1 MGALIA
7 DYFRANSAR
16 FWGMLGA
23 HVRISLI
30 ALALAVLIGVPA
42 GFLCVRWKK
51 AQKTITG
58 LFSTLRVIP
67 SLAILLLMVPIL
79 GTGTGPAVVALVLL
93 AVPPILMNT
102 VTGLEGVP
110 EFMLE
115 TAEGMGM
122 DPTQVWTKVRFPLAM
137 PMILTGIKTAAVE
150 IVASATLASKIG
162 AGGLGDII
170 FAGIGLFKTEL
181 LLIGGVSVAL
191 LSLLTGL
198 VFAIVEKSTMKHR
211 AIQS

>member
-1 MGALIA
+1 MTALILN
-7 DYFRANSAR
+7 YFRENSGR
-16 FWGMLGA
+16 FWGMLAA
-23 HVRISLI
+23 HVQVSILSLGI
-30 ALALAVLIGVPA
+30 AVLIGVPA

-51 AQKTITG
+51 AQKYITG
-58 LFSTLRVIP
+58 LFSVLRVIP
-67 SLAILLLMVPIL
+67 SLAILLLMVPIM
-79 GTGTGPAVVALVLL
+79 GTGTAPAVVALVLL

-102 VTGLEGVP
+102 VAGLEGVP

-115 TAEGMGM
+115 TAEGVGM
-122 DPTQVWTKVRFPLAM
+122 NPTQVWTKVRFPLAI

-181 LLIGGVSVAL
+181 LLIGGMSVAL

-198 VFAIVEKSTMKHR
+198 IFAIIEKSTMKHR
-211 AIQS
+211 TV

>member
-1 MGALIA
+1 MTALILN
-7 DYFRANSAR
+7 YFRENSGR
-16 FWGMLGA
+16 FWGMLAA
-23 HVRISLI
+23 HVQVSILSLGI
-30 ALALAVLIGVPA
+30 AVLIGVPA

-51 AQKTITG
+51 AQKYITG
-58 LFSTLRVIP
+58 LFSVLRVIP
-67 SLAILLLMVPIL
+67 SLAILLLMVPIM
-79 GTGTGPAVVALVLL
+79 GTGTAPAVVALVLL

-102 VTGLEGVP
+102 VAGLEGVP
-110 EFMLE
+110 PFMLE
-115 TAEGMGM
+115 TAEGVGM
-122 DPTQVWTKVRFPLAM
+122 NPTQVWTKVRFPLAM

-181 LLIGGVSVAL
+181 LLIGGMSVAL

-198 VFAIVEKSTMKHR
+198 IFAIIEKSTMKHR
-211 AIQS
+211 TV

>member
-1 MGALIA
+1 MTALIGN
-7 DYFRANSAR
+7 YFQENSGR
-16 FWGMLGA
+16 FWGMLTA
-23 HVRISLI
+23 HIRISLI
-30 ALALAVLIGVPA
+30 ALAIAVLIGVPA

-51 AQKTITG
+51 AQKYITG
-58 LFSTLRVIP
+58 LFSLLRVIP
-67 SLAILLLMVPIL
+67 SLAILLLMVPIM
-79 GTGTGPAVVALVLL
+79 GTGTAPAVVALVLL

-102 VTGLEGVP
+102 VAGLEGVP

-115 TAEGMGM
+115 TAEGVGM
-122 DPTQVWTKVRFPLAM
+122 NPTQVWTKVRFPLAM

-198 VFAIVEKSTMKHR
+198 LFAIVEKSTMKHR

>member
-1 MGALIA
+1 MAPIIS
-7 DYFRANSAR
+7 YFQENGPR
-16 FWGMLGA
+16 FFGMLGA
-23 HVRISLI
+23 HIRVSLI
-30 ALALAVLIGVPA
+30 ALAIAVLIGIPA
-42 GFLCVRWKK
+42 GFLCVRHPKSQK
-51 AQKTITG
+51 AITG
-58 LFSTLRVIP
+58 LFSVLRVIP
-67 SLAILLLMVPIL
+67 SLAILLLMVPLL
-79 GTGTGPAVVALVLL
+79 GTGTAPAVVALVLL

-102 VTGLEGVP
+102 VAGLEGVP

-115 TAEGMGM
+115 TAEGVGM
-122 DPTQVWTKVRFPLAM
+122 NPTQVWTKVRFPLAM

-181 LLIGGVSVAL
+181 LLIGGMSVAL

-198 VFAIVEKSTMKHR
+198 IFAIIEKTTMKHR
-211 AIQS
+211 TV

>member
-1 MGALIA
+1 MTALILN
-7 DYFRANSAR
+7 YFRENSGR
-16 FWGMLGA
+16 FWGMLAA
-23 HVRISLI
+23 HVQVSI
-30 ALALAVLIGVPA
+30 LALGIAVLIGVPA

-51 AQKTITG
+51 AQKYITG
-58 LFSTLRVIP
+58 LFSVLRVIP
-67 SLAILLLMVPIL
+67 SLAILLLMVPIM
-79 GTGTGPAVVALVLL
+79 GTGTAPAVVALVLL

-102 VTGLEGVP
+102 VAGLEGVP
-110 EFMLE
+110 PFMLE
-115 TAEGMGM
+115 TAEGVGM
-122 DPTQVWTKVRFPLAM
+122 NPTQVWTKVRFPLAM

-198 VFAIVEKSTMKHR
+198 LFAIVEKSTMKHR
-211 AIQS
+211 TV

>member
-1 MGALIA
+1 MTALILN
-7 DYFRANSAR
+7 YFRENNGR
-16 FWGMLGA
+16 FWGMLTA
-23 HVRISLI
+23 HIRISLI
-30 ALALAVLIGVPA
+30 ALAIAVLIGVPA

-51 AQKTITG
+51 AQKYITG
-58 LFSTLRVIP
+58 LFSLLRVIP
-67 SLAILLLMVPIL
+67 SLAILLLMVPIM
-79 GTGTGPAVVALVLL
+79 GTGTAPAVVALVLL

-102 VTGLEGVP
+102 VAGLEGVP
-110 EFMLE
+110 PFMLE
-115 TAEGMGM
+115 TAEGVGM
-122 DPTQVWTKVRFPLAM
+122 DPTQVWTKIRFPLAM

-198 VFAIVEKSTMKHR
+198 IFAIIEKSTMKHR
-211 AIQS
+211 TV

>member
-1 MGALIA
+1 MTALILN
-7 DYFRANSAR
+7 YFRENSGR
-16 FWGMLGA
+16 FWGMLAA
-23 HVRISLI
+23 HVQVSILSLGI
-30 ALALAVLIGVPA
+30 AVLIGVPA

-51 AQKTITG
+51 AQKYITG
-58 LFSTLRVIP
+58 LFSVLRVIP
-67 SLAILLLMVPIL
+67 SLAILLLMVPIM
-79 GTGTGPAVVALVLL
+79 GTGTAPAVVALVLL

-102 VTGLEGVP
+102 VAGLEGVP
-110 EFMLE
+110 PFMLE
-115 TAEGMGM
+115 TAEGVGM
-122 DPTQVWTKVRFPLAM
+122 NPTQVWTKVRFPLAM

-181 LLIGGVSVAL
+181 LLIGGMSVAL

-198 VFAIVEKSTMKHR
+198 IFAIIENSTMKHR
-211 AIQS
+211 TI

>member
-1 MGALIA
+1 MTALILN
-7 DYFRANSAR
+7 YFRENSGR
-16 FWGMLGA
+16 FWGMLAA
-23 HVRISLI
+23 HVQVSILSLGI
-30 ALALAVLIGVPA
+30 AVLIGVPA

-51 AQKTITG
+51 AQKYITG
-58 LFSTLRVIP
+58 LFSVLRVIP
-67 SLAILLLMVPIL
+67 SLAILLLMVPIM
-79 GTGTGPAVVALVLL
+79 GTGTAPAVVALVLL

-102 VTGLEGVP
+102 VAGLEGVP
-110 EFMLE
+110 PFMLE
-115 TAEGMGM
+115 TAEGVGM
-122 DPTQVWTKVRFPLAM
+122 NPTQVWTMVRFPLAM

-181 LLIGGVSVAL
+181 LLIGGMSVAL

-198 VFAIVEKSTMKHR
+198 IFAIIEKSTMKHR
-211 AIQS
+211 TV

>member
-1 MGALIA
+1 MTALILN
-7 DYFRANSAR
+7 YFRENSDR
-16 FWGMLGA
+16 FWGMLAA
-23 HVRISLI
+23 HVQVSILSLGI
-30 ALALAVLIGVPA
+30 AVLIGVPA

-51 AQKTITG
+51 AQKYITG
-58 LFSTLRVIP
+58 LFSVLRVIP
-67 SLAILLLMVPIL
+67 SLAILLLMVPIM
-79 GTGTGPAVVALVLL
+79 GTGTAPAVVALVLL

-102 VTGLEGVP
+102 VAGLEGVP
-110 EFMLE
+110 PFMLE
-115 TAEGMGM
+115 TAEGVGM
-122 DPTQVWTKVRFPLAM
+122 NPTQVWTKVRFPLAM

-181 LLIGGVSVAL
+181 LLIGGMSVAL

-198 VFAIVEKSTMKHR
+198 IFAIIEKSTMKHR
-211 AIQS
+211 TV

>member
-1 MGALIA
+1 MTALILN
-7 DYFRANSAR
+7 YFRENSGR
-16 FWGMLGA
+16 FWGMLAA
-23 HVRISLI
+23 HAQVSILSLGI
-30 ALALAVLIGVPA
+30 AVLIGVPA

-51 AQKTITG
+51 AQKYITG
-58 LFSTLRVIP
+58 LFSVLRVIP
-67 SLAILLLMVPIL
+67 SLAILLLMVPIM
-79 GTGTGPAVVALVLL
+79 GTGTAPAVVALVLL

-102 VTGLEGVP
+102 VAGLEGVP
-110 EFMLE
+110 PFMLE
-115 TAEGMGM
+115 TAEGVGM
-122 DPTQVWTKVRFPLAM
+122 NPTQVWTKVRFPLAM

-198 VFAIVEKSTMKHR
+198 LFAIVEKSTMKHR
-211 AIQS
+211 TV

>member
-1 MGALIA
+1 MTALILN
-7 DYFRANSAR
+7 YFRENSGR
-16 FWGMLGA
+16 FWGMLAA
-23 HVRISLI
+23 HVQVSILSLGI
-30 ALALAVLIGVPA
+30 AVLIGVPA

-51 AQKTITG
+51 AQKYITG
-58 LFSTLRVIP
+58 LFSVLRVIP
-67 SLAILLLMVPIL
+67 SLAILLLMVPIM
-79 GTGTGPAVVALVLL
+79 GTGTAPAVVALVLL

-102 VTGLEGVP
+102 VAGLEGVP

-115 TAEGMGM
+115 TAEGVGM
-122 DPTQVWTKVRFPLAM
+122 NPTQVWTKVRFPLAM

-181 LLIGGVSVAL
+181 LLIGGMSVAL

-198 VFAIVEKSTMKHR
+198 IFAIIEKSTMKHR
-211 AIQS
+211 TV

>member
-1 MGALIA
+1 MTALILN
-7 DYFRANSAR
+7 YFRENSGR
-16 FWGMLGA
+16 FWGMLAA
-23 HVRISLI
+23 HVQVSILSLGI
-30 ALALAVLIGVPA
+30 AVLIGVPA

-51 AQKTITG
+51 AQKAITG
-58 LFSTLRVIP
+58 LFSVLRVIP
-67 SLAILLLMVPIL
+67 SLAILLLMVPIM
-79 GTGTGPAVVALVLL
+79 GTGTAPAVVALVLL

-102 VTGLEGVP
+102 VAGLEGVP
-110 EFMLE
+110 PFMLE
-115 TAEGMGM
+115 TAEGVGM
-122 DPTQVWTKVRFPLAM
+122 NPTQVWTKVRFPLAM

-181 LLIGGVSVAL
+181 LLIGGMSVAL

-198 VFAIVEKSTMKHR
+198 IFAIIEKSTMKHR
-211 AIQS
+211 TV

>member
-1 MGALIA
+1 MTALILN
-7 DYFRANSAR
+7 YFQENSGR
-16 FWGMLGA
+16 FWGMLAA
-23 HVRISLI
+23 HVQVSI
-30 ALALAVLIGVPA
+30 LALGIAVLIGIPA

-51 AQKTITG
+51 AQKYITG
-58 LFSTLRVIP
+58 LFSVLRVIP
-67 SLAILLLMVPIL
+67 SLAILLLMVPIM
-79 GTGTGPAVVALVLL
+79 GTGTAPAVVALVLL
-93 AVPPILMNT
+93 VVPPILMNT
-102 VTGLEGVP
+102 VAGLEGVP
-110 EFMLE
+110 PFMLE
-115 TAEGMGM
+115 TAEGVGM

-191 LSLLTGL
+191 LSLLIGL
-198 VFAIVEKSTMKHR
+198 IFAIVEKSTMKHR
-211 AIQS
+211 TV

>member
-1 MGALIA
+1 MFSQITA
-7 DYFRANSAR
+7 YFESNGPR
-16 FWGMLGA
+16 FFGMLGA
-23 HVRISLI
+23 HIRVSLI
-30 ALALAVLIGVPA
+30 ALAIAALIGIPA
-42 GFLCVRWKK
+42 GFLCVRHPKSQK
-51 AQKTITG
+51 AITG
-58 LFSTLRVIP
+58 LFSVLRVIP
-67 SLAILLLMVPIL
+67 SLAILLLMVPLL
-79 GTGTGPAVVALVLL
+79 GTGTAPAVVALVLL

-102 VTGLEGVP
+102 VAGLEGVP

-115 TAEGMGM
+115 TAEGVGM
-122 DPTQVWTKVRFPLAM
+122 NPTQAWTKVRFPLAM

-181 LLIGGVSVAL
+181 LLIGGMSVAL

-198 VFAIVEKSTMKHR
+198 IFAIIEKSTMKHR
-211 AIQS
+211 TV

>member
-1 MGALIA
+1 MTALILN
-7 DYFRANSAR
+7 YFRENSGR
-16 FWGMLGA
+16 FWGMLAA
-23 HVRISLI
+23 HVQVSILSLGI
-30 ALALAVLIGVPA
+30 AVLIGVPA

-51 AQKTITG
+51 AQKYITG
-58 LFSTLRVIP
+58 LFSVLRVIP
-67 SLAILLLMVPIL
+67 SLAILLLMVPIM
-79 GTGTGPAVVALVLL
+79 GTGTAPAVVALVLL

-102 VTGLEGVP
+102 VAGLEGVP

-115 TAEGMGM
+115 TAEGVGM
-122 DPTQVWTKVRFPLAM
+122 NPTQVWTKVRFPLAM

-170 FAGIGLFKTEL
+170 FAGIGVFKTEL
-181 LLIGGVSVAL
+181 LLIGGMSVAL

-198 VFAIVEKSTMKHR
+198 IFAIIEKSTMKHR
-211 AIQS
+211 TV

>member
-1 MGALIA
+1 MSAILS
-7 DYFRANSAR
+7 YFQENGPR

-30 ALALAVLIGVPA
+30 ALVIAVLIGIPA
-42 GFLCVRWKK
+42 GFLCVRHPRS
-51 AQKTITG
+51 QKTITG
-58 LFSTLRVIP
+58 VFSV
-67 SLAILLLMVPIL
+67 VPLL

-102 VTGLEGVP
+102 AAGLETVP
-110 EFMLE
+110 PFMLE
-115 TAEGMGM
+115 TADGLGMTGA
-122 DPTQVWTKVRFPLAM
+122 QVWQKVRFPLAM

-191 LSLLTGL
+191 LSLATGL
-198 VFAIVEKSTMKHR
+198 IFQLLEKKTMKHR
-211 AIQS
+211 TA

>member
-1 MGALIA
+1 MTALIGN
-7 DYFRANSAR
+7 YFQENSSR
-16 FWGMLGA
+16 FWGMLAA
-23 HVRISLI
+23 HVQVSI
-30 ALALAVLIGVPA
+30 LALSIAVLIGVPA
-42 GFLCVRWKK
+42 GFFCVRWKK
-51 AQKTITG
+51 AQKYITG
-58 LFSTLRVIP
+58 LFSVLRVIP
-67 SLAILLLMVPIL
+67 SLAILLLMVPIM
-79 GTGTGPAVVALVLL
+79 GTGTAPAVVALVLL

-102 VTGLEGVP
+102 VAGLESVP
-110 EFMLE
+110 LFMLE
-115 TAEGMGM
+115 TAEGVGM
-122 DPTQVWTKVRFPLAM
+122 NPTQVWTKVRFPLAM

-198 VFAIVEKSTMKHR
+198 LFAIVEKSTMKHR

>member
-1 MGALIA
+1 MMALILN
-7 DYFRANSAR
+7 YFRENSGR
-16 FWGMLGA
+16 FWGMLAA
-23 HVRISLI
+23 HVQVSILSLGI
-30 ALALAVLIGVPA
+30 AVLIGVPA

-51 AQKTITG
+51 AQKYITG
-58 LFSTLRVIP
+58 LFSVLRVIP
-67 SLAILLLMVPIL
+67 SLAILLLMVPIM
-79 GTGTGPAVVALVLL
+79 GTGTAPAVVALVLL

-102 VTGLEGVP
+102 VAGLEGVP
-110 EFMLE
+110 PFMLE
-115 TAEGMGM
+115 TAEGVGM
-122 DPTQVWTKVRFPLAM
+122 NPTQVWTKVRFPLAM

-181 LLIGGVSVAL
+181 LLIGGMSVAL

-198 VFAIVEKSTMKHR
+198 IFAIIEKSTMKHR
-211 AIQS
+211 TV